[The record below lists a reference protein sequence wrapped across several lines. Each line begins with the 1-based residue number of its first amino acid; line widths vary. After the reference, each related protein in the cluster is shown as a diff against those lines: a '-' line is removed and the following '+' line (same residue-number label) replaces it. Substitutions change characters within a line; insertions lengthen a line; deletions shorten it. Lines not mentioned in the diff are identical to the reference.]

1 MGKRLGKGLDA
12 FGFDASMLEE
22 LTPTEHEEV
31 QQIPIDQCRPNPY
44 QPRKTFHADSI
55 EELKDSIL
63 EYGIIQPLVARKS
76 IKGYEIVVGE
86 RRYRAAKEAGLETI
100 PVIVKEL
107 TDERMM
113 EIALL
118 ENLQR
123 EDLTPIE
130 EAQAYKN
137 LITELN
143 ITQEELS
150 KRLGKSRSHIAN
162 MVRLLSL
169 PDSVIAYVNNGE
181 LSMGQGRALLGLKD
195 KKLIKEVVK
204 EILEKN
210 LNVRQVEQLIQQLNE
225 EEKTKKTKP
234 TRKKREKDIF
244 IQETESV
251 LREQLGTAVSINKGK
266 NKGKIVIEFYNDDDL
281 ERIVS
286 MLNK

>member
-12 FGFDASMLEE
+12 FGFDPNVLDDLS
-22 LTPTEHEEV
+22 PKDHEEV
-31 QQIPIDQCRPNPY
+31 QQIPIDECRPNPY
-44 QPRKTFHADSI
+44 QPRKLFDADSI

-63 EYGIIQPLVARKS
+63 EYGIVQPLVARKS

-86 RRYRAAKEAGLETI
+86 RRLRAAKEAGLSTV
-100 PVIVKEL
+100 PVIIKDL
-107 TDERMM
+107 SDERMM

-137 LITELN
+137 LITELK

-169 PDSVIAYVNNGE
+169 SEPIIAYVNNGE
-181 LSMGQGRALLGLKD
+181 LSMGHARALLGIKD
-195 KKLIKEVVK
+195 KTKQLPIAKKIIKEK
-204 EILEKN
+204 
-210 LNVRQVEQLIQQLNE
+210 LNVRQVEQLIQEINNE
-225 EEKTKKTKP
+225 SMRNRMTKK
-234 TRKKREKDIF
+234 RKKPKKDIF
-244 IQETESV
+244 LKEKESV
-251 LREQLGTAVSINKGK
+251 LREYFGTAVHISKGK
-266 NKGKIVIEFYNDDDL
+266 KKGKIEIEFYTKEDL
-281 ERIVS
+281 ERILS
-286 MLNK
+286 LLNK